1 MPLESSA
8 SETTIWSIALES
20 SITILKASFTLI
32 YDVFGTGITYDNH
45 QVSIV
50 ICL

>member
-8 SETTIWSIALES
+8 SDTTIWSIALES
-20 SITILKASFTLI
+20 SITILEASFTLI
-32 YDVFGTGITYDNH
+32 YDVYGTGFTYDNH
-45 QVSIV
+45 QVSTA